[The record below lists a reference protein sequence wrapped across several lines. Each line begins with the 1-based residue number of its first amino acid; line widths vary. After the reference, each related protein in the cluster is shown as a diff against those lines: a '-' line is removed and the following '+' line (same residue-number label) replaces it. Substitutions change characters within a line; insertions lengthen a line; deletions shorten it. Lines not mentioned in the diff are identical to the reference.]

1 MHKFRIALASLL
13 LSSTIALTAAETN
26 KWDASLA
33 AGATLTK
40 GNSDTFLGNLTF
52 KATRK
57 YSPYDEVLLGA
68 SGTYGTTK
76 EEQTDVFKNTAG
88 DVVFERTHDVT
99 DTTTANASASGQ
111 YNHLFT
117 ERLYAG
123 VR

>member
-1 MHKFRIALASLL
+1 MHKLKIALASLL
-13 LSSTIALTAAETN
+13 FSGVIALTAAETN

-57 YSPYDEVLLGA
+57 YSPRDEVLLGA
-68 SGTYGTTK
+68 SGTYGTTEK
-76 EEQTDVFKNTAG
+76 EETIFVPTQGGTTATITR
-88 DVVFERTHDVT
+88 ETKE
-99 DTTTANASASGQ
+99 TTTANANASGQ

-117 ERLYAG
+117 EKFYG
-123 VR
+123 GTT